1 MKIVGISG
9 EMGKMRMM
17 RGKKITRIKQLQYSG
32 NINEGMMMVRSV
44 YGG

>member
-1 MKIVGISG
+1 
-9 EMGKMRMM
+9 MM

-32 NINEGMMMVRSV
+32 KKSGHKDCGNIKEGMMMVRSV